1 MSEMRQRRK
10 MWQVFAD
17 AGRGI
22 RMAVQSERNLRI
34 HLAVIP
40 IVVATGI
47 IMGLS
52 GMEWVAVVFSIGIV
66 IVAELVNSALEYLA
80 DTVHPEVDPGIR
92 NAKDVASGAVL
103 IAVLAAVVVGVI
115 IFLPKL
121 WEIWKQLQS

>member
-1 MSEMRQRRK
+1 MRQQRR

-52 GMEWVAVVFSIGIV
+52 GMEWVAIVFSIGIV

-92 NAKDVASGAVL
+92 NAKDVAAGAVL

>member
-1 MSEMRQRRK
+1 MSEMRQQRR

-34 HLAVIP
+34 HLAVIS
-40 IVVATGI
+40 IVVVTGFI
-47 IMGLS
+47 LGLS
-52 GMEWVAVVFSIGIV
+52 GMEWVAIVFSIGIV
-66 IVAELVNSALEYLA
+66 IVAELVNSAFEYLA

-92 NAKDVASGAVL
+92 NAKDVAAGAVL

>member
-1 MSEMRQRRK
+1 M
-10 MWQVFAD
+10 FAD

-34 HLAVIP
+34 HLAVIS
-40 IVVATGI
+40 IVVVTGFI
-47 IMGLS
+47 LGLS
-52 GMEWVAVVFSIGIV
+52 GMEWVAIVFSIGIV
-66 IVAELVNSALEYLA
+66 IVAELVNSAFEYLA

-92 NAKDVASGAVL
+92 NAKDVAAGAVL

>member
-1 MSEMRQRRK
+1 MSEMRQRRRK
-10 MWQVFAD
+10 WQMFAY

-40 IVVATGI
+40 IVVVTGFV
-47 IMGLS
+47 MGLS
-52 GMEWVAVVFSIGIV
+52 GMEWVAIAFSIGIV

-80 DTVHPEVDPGIR
+80 DAVHPEVDPGIR
-92 NAKDVASGAVL
+92 NAKDVAAGAVL

-115 IFLPKL
+115 IFPPKL

>member
-1 MSEMRQRRK
+1 MSEMRQQRR

-17 AGRGI
+17 VGRGI

-34 HLAVIP
+34 HLAVIS
-40 IVVATGI
+40 IVVVTGFI
-47 IMGLS
+47 LGLS
-52 GMEWVAVVFSIGIV
+52 GMEWVAIVFSIGIV
-66 IVAELVNSALEYLA
+66 IVAELVNSAFEYLA

-92 NAKDVASGAVL
+92 NAKDVAAGAVL

>member
-1 MSEMRQRRK
+1 MRQQRR

-34 HLAVIP
+34 HLAVIS
-40 IVVATGI
+40 IVVVTGFI
-47 IMGLS
+47 LGLS
-52 GMEWVAVVFSIGIV
+52 GMEWVAIVFSIGIV

-92 NAKDVASGAVL
+92 NAKDVAAGAVL

>member
-1 MSEMRQRRK
+1 MRQQRR

-34 HLAVIP
+34 HLAVIS
-40 IVVATGI
+40 IVVVTGFI
-47 IMGLS
+47 LGLS
-52 GMEWVAVVFSIGIV
+52 GMEWVAIVFSIGIV
-66 IVAELVNSALEYLA
+66 IVAELVNSAFEYLA

-92 NAKDVASGAVL
+92 NAKDVAAGAVL